1 MSRRLHK
8 SEPVSPQMNMTPL
21 IDVTFQLIIFFM
33 LVSNL
38 IGQEAV
44 PMKVPQ
50 LADPQTRQLGESDR
64 VVVNVLPNT
73 DTSLSP
79 WVQVGLTRMRGSDR
93 TAINDA
99 LKQAVSHNAD
109 VQVVLRADGSLNY
122 QQVRPI
128 ISAIRDAGVSI
139 VHLVAQDQPLPKGD
153 QP

>member
-64 VVVNVLPNT
+64 VVVNVLPNEDAT
-73 DTSLSP
+73 LSP

-93 TAINDA
+93 SAIADA
-99 LKQAVSHNAD
+99 LSQAVSHNAD

-128 ISAIRDAGVSI
+128 IAAIRDAGVSV
-139 VHLVAQDQPLPKGD
+139 VHLVAQDQPLKQGENP
-153 QP
+153 